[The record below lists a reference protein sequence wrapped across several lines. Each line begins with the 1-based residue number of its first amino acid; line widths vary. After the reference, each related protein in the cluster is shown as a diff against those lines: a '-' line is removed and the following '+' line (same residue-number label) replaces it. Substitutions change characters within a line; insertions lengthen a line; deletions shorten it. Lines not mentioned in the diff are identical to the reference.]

1 MNSSGCSRKPPC
13 IQSPA
18 PLAQH
23 WCSQQTLDS
32 VWQALA
38 MGHVMK
44 RQAPETFR
52 VQETALESQ
61 QASREGWSQEDEK
74 WPQLHGNQV
83 QVYGQ
88 S

>member
-1 MNSSGCSRKPPC
+1 MNTSGCSRKPSC
-13 IQSPA
+13 IQSLV

-23 WCSQQTLDS
+23 WCPQQTLDS

-44 RQAPETFR
+44 GQAPETFR

-61 QASREGWSQEDEK
+61 QAS
-74 WPQLHGNQV
+74 
-83 QVYGQ
+83 
-88 S
+88 